1 MSTLRFKELE
11 PKRGGRTKPLLTI
24 LGIGALVGALALG
37 STLAASITLSSD
49 NNVEFGQGVVT
60 TAACDGSINVNP
72 VSSFVNASATPAAR
86 FNLSSIAFTGIDTST
101 LAGGTSTTEGCAGK
115 TLTIKAYG
123 ETGNALTLV
132 TGVTSVD
139 VVVSAIGTNFTEST
153 NNVSI
158 TSQNQTSF
166 TLTLDSLYSPIA
178 ADQVYKITIES
189 SDSIGDGTESNP
201 GFSASQ
207 IKSDYPESLS
217 GWYWI
222 TNPNIQSGAPFQI
235 YADMSDP
242 DNPWTLVLAN
252 GNRSDWTP
260 NELLRV
266 QSLESTPPLVTNNL
280 VAIGV
285 KYSILEWA
293 DYLKKSVG
301 NNELEIRITSPRTD
315 LPDFVGIWR
324 APFGTS
330 FTGNDSS
337 LVALNRVTAPV
348 SQRLEDFMPYL
359 TTDGVRGQNKNSLTM
374 CRDICWW
381 STLAAS
387 TSHGGGMPFD
397 TVRTILMYWV
407 KS

>member
-37 STLAASITLSSD
+37 TTFAANITLSSD

-139 VVVSAIGTNFTEST
+139 VVVSATGTNFTEST

-189 SDSIGDGTESNP
+189 KDSVVAVPVSYAVGDTGPSGGIIFYVAESPFECGPTLDEVCQYLEAAPNGWSGREPTEEDPRITWAAVGNQSTSVAGAVGTSIGTGYQNSIAIANQAGNDATN
-201 GFSASQ
+201 SA
-207 IKSDYPESLS
+207 
-217 GWYWI
+217 
-222 TNPNIQSGAPFQI
+222 A
-235 YADMSDP
+235 
-242 DNPWTLVLAN
+242 VLAMEYA
-252 GNRSDWTP
+252 GGGAEDWYLPSSDELRELWKIRNTP
-260 NELLRV
+260 HNILPHF
-266 QSLESTPPLVTNNL
+266 SYWSSTQNAGAAGQAWDSGGAEPVPY
-280 VAIGV
+280 GQ
-285 KYSILEWA
+285 
-293 DYLKKSVG
+293 KSSTTMVRP
-301 NNELEIRITSPRTD
+301 IRAFS
-315 LPDFVGIWR
+315 G
-324 APFGTS
+324 
-330 FTGNDSS
+330 
-337 LVALNRVTAPV
+337 
-348 SQRLEDFMPYL
+348 
-359 TTDGVRGQNKNSLTM
+359 SLT
-374 CRDICWW
+374 
-381 STLAAS
+381 
-387 TSHGGGMPFD
+387 
-397 TVRTILMYWV
+397 
-407 KS
+407 